1 MGIEKRLARLA
12 DTLTNPLT
20 ADEVDALT
28 LEEAR
33 ARLLQAQACRLE
45 LESQNEAFRKAQGEL
60 VAARQRYFELYD
72 LAPVGYFTLSDLGL
86 ITESNLTAARMLGV
100 PRSTL
105 LKEPLTR
112 FVHAEDHATYEDLRQ
127 RVMDSGQPGI
137 AELRLLGKDG
147 EAFWAR
153 VEATS
158 SQDLDWTFVCRLVIS
173 DIRELKRKE
182 QDLRD
187 SEERFRRMLQ
197 SVPTVAVQ
205 GYEMDGTTRY
215 WNQASERLYGY
226 TEEEALG
233 RDLRELIIPLEMRD
247 GVTQAI
253 RRMAETGETIPSA
266 ELSLMRKDGSR
277 VSVISSH
284 ARVQIP
290 GRQPELFCIDV
301 DISDRRAIEDAQLF
315 LLRSEHEPG
324 EDFFLSLA
332 RYLAGSLRMDYVC
345 IDRLEDG
352 DLSAETVAIWFDGT
366 FEPNASYTLKDTP
379 CGEVVGHTVCC
390 FPDGVRHRFP
400 KDAVLQEMEAESYV
414 GTTLWSSQGKP
425 IGLIAV
431 IGRRP
436 LDNPHL
442 AQTILKLVGMR
453 AAAELE
459 HRQAE
464 AERRRLE
471 ERMNLT
477 HRLESLGYLAAG
489 ISHNLNNVLGVILS
503 LASAREELA
512 AEGKDREAFQVIS
525 RACERGREILDS
537 LLRFAQPQL
546 EAPAALEL
554 NELLGGLRRLLDHTT
569 PMRVSVV
576 ESFAPEPV
584 WIEGDAGSMG
594 HVFMNLCV
602 NALNAMP
609 EGGTLTLRT
618 TVEPCWVEA
627 EVRDTGTG
635 MAPDVLAHVLEPFYT
650 TRAGNEGTGLGLSMV
665 YGTVKAHGGTL
676 SITSQPGKGTA
687 VTLRFPRL
695 AAPEP
700 TPAAVI
706 PAREVAPVHVLLVDD
721 DELIRISTG
730 SLLESMG
737 CRATMAPGG
746 KEALALLRS
755 ETPDIVLLD
764 LNMPGMDGLETL
776 KHIREGHLDLPVI
789 IASGQPGIEGWDSL
803 RQPHVG
809 ILPKPYSVR
818 DLKDRLASMGF
829 AI

>member
-1 MGIEKRLARLA
+1 
-12 DTLTNPLT
+12 
-20 ADEVDALT
+20 V
-28 LEEAR
+28 
-33 ARLLQAQACRLE
+33 
-45 LESQNEAFRKAQGEL
+45 ESA
-60 VAARQRYFELYD
+60 
-72 LAPVGYFTLSDLGL
+72 
-86 ITESNLTAARMLGV
+86 
-100 PRSTL
+100 
-105 LKEPLTR
+105 
-112 FVHAEDHATYEDLRQ
+112 
-127 RVMDSGQPGI
+127 QPGI
-137 AELRLLGKDG
+137 TQLRLRMGNG
-147 EAFWAR
+147 ECFWAR
-153 VEATS
+153 VEATA
-158 SQDLDWTFVCRLVIS
+158 SQDLDWKPVCRLVIS
-173 DIRELKRKE
+173 DIRELKRNE
-182 QDLRD
+182 QELRE

-205 GYEMDGTTRY
+205 GYELDGTTRY

-226 TEEEALG
+226 TEQEALG
-233 RDLRELIIPLEMRD
+233 RDLRELIIPPEMRD
-247 GVTQAI
+247 EVTQAI
-253 RRMAETGETIPSA
+253 QRMGETGEPIPSA

-284 ARVQIP
+284 ASVHIP
-290 GRQPELFCIDV
+290 GKKPELFCIDV
-301 DISDRRAIEDAQLF
+301 DISERKAIEDAQLF
-315 LLRSEHEPG
+315 LLRSGHDSG

-332 RYLAGSLRMDYVC
+332 RYLAESLRMDYVC
-345 IDRLEDG
+345 IDRLEEG
-352 DLSAETVAIWFDGT
+352 NLSAETVAIWFDGT
-366 FEPNASYTLKDTP
+366 FEPNVAYTLRDTP
-379 CGEVVGHTVCC
+379 CGDVVGNTVCC
-390 FPDGVRHRFP
+390 FPSGVRHLFP
-400 KDAVLQEMEAESYV
+400 KDTVLQEMNAESYV
-414 GTTLWSSQGKP
+414 GTTLWSSQGEP

-436 LDNPHL
+436 LDNPRL

-464 AERRRLE
+464 AERRKLE
-471 ERMNLT
+471 DRMNLA

-489 ISHNLNNVLGVILS
+489 ISHNLNNVLGVILG

-512 AEGKDREAFQVIS
+512 ADGRDREAFQVIN
-525 RACERGREILDS
+525 RACERGREVLDS

-546 EAPAALEL
+546 GSRVPLEL

-576 ESFAPEPV
+576 ETFSPEPA

-618 TVEPCWVEA
+618 TVEPGWVEA

-635 MAPDVLAHVLEPFYT
+635 MAPEVLAHVLEPFYT

-676 SITSQPGKGTA
+676 SIASQPGKGTT

-695 AAPEP
+695 AAPDP
-700 TPAAVI
+700 ILAATI
-706 PAREVAPVHVLLVDD
+706 PAREVTSVHVLLVDD
-721 DELIRISTG
+721 DELIRISTE

-746 KEALALLRS
+746 KEALILLRS
-755 ETPDIVLLD
+755 ETPDVVLLD

-776 KHIREGHLDLPVI
+776 KHIREGHPDLPVI
-789 IASGQPGIEGWDSL
+789 VASGQPGIEGWDSL
-803 RQPHVG
+803 KQPYVG

>member
-1 MGIEKRLARLA
+1 MGTEKRLARTM
-12 DTLTNPLT
+12 DTLSDPLAT
-20 ADEVDALT
+20 TDTDALT

-33 ARLLQAQACRLE
+33 ARLRQAQTCRLE
-45 LESQNEAFRKAQGEL
+45 LESQNEALRKAQGEL
-60 VAARQRYFELYD
+60 VASRKRYFELYD

-86 ITESNLTAARMLGV
+86 IHEVNLTAARMLGV
-100 PRSTL
+100 ARSTL
-105 LKEPLTR
+105 LKEPLSR
-112 FVHAEDHATYEDLRQ
+112 FVHADDHAAYEDLRK
-127 RVMDSGQPGI
+127 RVMDSGRPGI

-147 EAFWAR
+147 EVFWAR

-158 SQDLDWTFVCRLVIS
+158 SQDLDWASVCRLVIS

-187 SEERFRRMLQ
+187 SEERFRRVLQ

-215 WNQASERLYGY
+215 WNQASERLYGF
-226 TEEEALG
+226 TEQEALG
-233 RDLRELIIPLEMRD
+233 RDLRELIIPPELRD
-247 GVTQAI
+247 AVTEAI
-253 RRMAETGETIPSA
+253 RRMGETGEPIPSA

-284 ARVQIP
+284 AAVQVP
-290 GRQPELFCIDV
+290 GREPELFCIDV

-324 EDFFLSLA
+324 EDFFQALA
-332 RYLAGSLRMDYVC
+332 RYLAESLRMDYVC
-345 IDRLEDG
+345 IDRLVEG
-352 DLSAETVAIWFDGT
+352 NLSAETVAIWFDGS
-366 FEPNASYTLKDTP
+366 FEPNVSYTLKDTP
-379 CGEVVGHTVCC
+379 CGDVVGQTVCC
-390 FPDGVRHRFP
+390 FPEGVRHRFP
-400 KDAVLQEMEAESYV
+400 KDAVLQEMKAESYV
-414 GTTLWSSQGKP
+414 GTTLWSSQGEP

-431 IGRRP
+431 IGRRQ
-436 LDNPHL
+436 LDNPRL
-442 AQTILKLVGMR
+442 AQTLLKLVGMR

-471 ERMNLT
+471 ERMNLA

-512 AEGKDREAFQVIS
+512 TDGKEREAFQVIT
-525 RACERGREILDS
+525 RACERGRGVLDS

-546 EAPAALEL
+546 ETPAPLEL

-576 ESFAPEPV
+576 EAFAPEPA
-584 WIEGDAGSMG
+584 WIKGDAGSMG

-602 NALNAMP
+602 NSLNAMP
-609 EGGTLTLRT
+609 DGGTLTLRT
-618 TVEPCWVEA
+618 VLEPGWVEV
-627 EVRDTGTG
+627 EVRDTGRG
-635 MAPDVLAHVLEPFYT
+635 MVPEVLAHALEPFYT
-650 TRAGNEGTGLGLSMV
+650 TRAGNEGAGLGLSMA

-676 SITSQPGKGTA
+676 SIASRSGEGTS
-687 VTLRFPRL
+687 VTMRFPRL
-695 AAPEP
+695 AVPESP
-700 TPAAVI
+700 ARTPA
-706 PAREVAPVHVLLVDD
+706 PAGVVGFLHVLLVDD
-721 DELIRISTG
+721 DELIRVSTG
-730 SLLESMG
+730 SLLETMG
-737 CRATMAPGG
+737 CKATMAPGG
-746 KEALALLRS
+746 REALELLRS
-755 ETPDIVLLD
+755 ERPDLVLLD

-776 KHIREGHLDLPVI
+776 KHIRATHADLPVI
-789 IASGQPGIEGWDSL
+789 IASGQPGIEAWDSL
-803 RQPHVG
+803 KQPHVG
-809 ILPKPYSVR
+809 VLPKPYSLK
-818 DLKDRLASMGF
+818 DLKSRLASMGF

>member
-1 MGIEKRLARLA
+1 MGIEKRLTRWSDMLPE
-12 DTLTNPLT
+12 PLT
-20 ADEVDALT
+20 DDEVDALT

-33 ARLLQAQACRLE
+33 ARLRLAHACRRE

-60 VAARQRYFELYD
+60 VSARKRYFELYD

-100 PRSTL
+100 PRSSL

-112 FVHAEDHATYEDLRQ
+112 FIHSDDHVAYEALRQ
-127 RVMDSGQPGI
+127 QVMDSGRPGI

-158 SQDLDWTFVCRLVIS
+158 SQDLDWASVCRLVIS

-187 SEERFRRMLQ
+187 SEARFRRMLQ

-215 WNQASERLYGY
+215 WNQPSERLYGY
-226 TEEEALG
+226 TEQEALG
-233 RDLRELIIPLEMRD
+233 RDLRELIIPPEMRED
-247 GVTQAI
+247 VTQAI
-253 RRMAETGETIPSA
+253 RRMAQTGEPIPSA

-284 ARVQIP
+284 ATVQIP
-290 GRQPELFCIDV
+290 GREPELFCIDV
-301 DISDRRAIEDAQLF
+301 DISERKAIEDAQLF
-315 LLRSEHEPG
+315 LLRSAHEPG
-324 EDFFLSLA
+324 EDFFQSLA
-332 RYLAGSLRMDYVC
+332 RYLAGSLGMDYVC
-345 IDRLEDG
+345 IDRLEEG
-352 DLSAETVAIWFDGT
+352 HLSAETVAIWFDGS
-366 FEPNASYTLKDTP
+366 FEPNVSYTLKDTP
-379 CGEVVGHTVCC
+379 CGDVVAQTVCC

-400 KDAVLQEMEAESYV
+400 KDGLLQEMKAESYV
-414 GTTLWSSQGKP
+414 GTTLWNAQGKP
-425 IGLIAV
+425 IGLIAI

-436 LDNPHL
+436 LDNPRL
-442 AQTILKLVGMR
+442 AQTLLKLVGMR

-512 AEGKDREAFQVIS
+512 TDGKDREAFQVIT
-525 RACERGREILDS
+525 RACERGRGVLDS
-537 LLRFAQPQL
+537 LLRFAQPKL
-546 EAPAALEL
+546 EAPAPLEL

-576 ESFAPEPV
+576 EAFAAEPA

-609 EGGTLTLRT
+609 DGGTLTLRT
-618 TVEPCWVEA
+618 VVESRWVDA

-635 MAPDVLAHVLEPFYT
+635 MAPEVLAHALEPFYT
-650 TRAGNEGTGLGLSMV
+650 TRSGNEGTGLGLSMA

-676 SITSQPGKGTA
+676 SIASRPGEGTS

-695 AAPEP
+695 PAPDS
-700 TPAAVI
+700 TGTAAV
-706 PAREVAPVHVLLVDD
+706 PAHAVEPVHVLLVDD

-737 CRATMAPGG
+737 CKATLVPGG
-746 KEALALLRS
+746 REALAWLDS
-755 ETPDIVLLD
+755 GTPDIVLLD

-776 KHIREGHLDLPVI
+776 KRLRAGHPDLPVI
-789 IASGQPGIEGWDSL
+789 IASGQPGIEAWDSL
-803 RQPHVG
+803 KQPRVG
-809 ILPKPYSVR
+809 ILPKPYS
-818 DLKDRLASMGF
+818 LKDLMAKLAAMGF
-829 AI
+829 AT